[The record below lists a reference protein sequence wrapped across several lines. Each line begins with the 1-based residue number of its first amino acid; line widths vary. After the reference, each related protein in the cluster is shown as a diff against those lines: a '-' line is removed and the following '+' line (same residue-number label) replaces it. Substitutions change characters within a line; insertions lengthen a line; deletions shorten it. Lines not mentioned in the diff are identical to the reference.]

1 MKIEYYFRT
10 KRRDPLLRKI
20 AGICRELG
28 YGIDM
33 EETMLHI
40 YPCPLAELA
49 IGWRRKNILL
59 SSQWELAGGCD
70 TSQAGPGLHKA
81 VAELLDR
88 IGQENVTNLTVDD
101 STGYWE
107 HRDFRRLKDEAF
119 RLWLEKQRGQK
130 QEFLCW
136 DLDVYQPEHI
146 PDTIVTSLGR
156 FTRKELEQV
165 DADRFFLWPG
175 PGKDALYYRNRALY
189 DLWTSCHYTPD
200 DPVNESILD
209 NLEKAH
215 WADPELPLPLSAY
228 RELCI
233 VSGHEFQISEDAP
246 ELEERYSPGYRKGM
260 VRNRIGSLR
269 FLLPGSYRFEVER
282 LENGSLGS
290 LWQDESIES
299 PQWRVSGFLRESG
312 QNAEYAAD
320 FSAMQEVEQISLQNG
335 EARMGWTGDQI
346 TCEAVIGPGLYVLNV
361 TYHTPEEREES
372 RALLRQIESCL

>member
-1 MKIEYYFRT
+1 MKIECYFRT

-156 FTRKELEQV
+156 FTRKNWS
-165 DADRFFLWPG
+165 RWTRTGFSCG
-175 PGKDALYYRNRALY
+175 PVRGR
-189 DLWTSCHYTPD
+189 TP
-200 DPVNESILD
+200 SITVTG
-209 NLEKAH
+209 
-215 WADPELPLPLSAY
+215 
-228 RELCI
+228 RCTT
-233 VSGHEFQISEDAP
+233 
-246 ELEERYSPGYRKGM
+246 
-260 VRNRIGSLR
+260 
-269 FLLPGSYRFEVER
+269 
-282 LENGSLGS
+282 
-290 LWQDESIES
+290 
-299 PQWRVSGFLRESG
+299 SG
-312 QNAEYAAD
+312 Q
-320 FSAMQEVEQISLQNG
+320 
-335 EARMGWTGDQI
+335 
-346 TCEAVIGPGLYVLNV
+346 AV
-361 TYHTPEEREES
+361 TTPRTT
-372 RALLRQIESCL
+372 R